1 MANQFTPRAKRLLVI
16 AMVTP
21 WLFLIV
27 YYGAP
32 MLNSQRRNLMA
43 VEDHIAKIAPQW
55 ERFRAGHPGFQDVKL
70 FAYTDGDGMFGANGY
85 VATDEQVSELRKF
98 MESTGSP
105 RPIYVGSVH
114 VVGPEFV
121 EFQKKSEP
129 DGAANR
135 SQPIRIQTNRTSV
148 AAGSDR

>member
-1 MANQFTPRAKRLLVI
+1 MTNRLTPRAKRLLVI

-32 MLNSQRRNLMA
+32 MLNSQRRHLIA
-43 VEDHIAKIAPQW
+43 VEGHIAKIAPQW
-55 ERFRAGHPGFQDVKL
+55 EKFRAEHPGFQDVKL

-85 VATDEQVSELRKF
+85 VANDEQVAELKKF
-98 MESTGSP
+98 MEGTGSP

-114 VVGPEFV
+114 VVGPEFF

-129 DGAANR
+129 NGAANG
-135 SQPIRIQTNRTSV
+135 SQPIRSETNQTSS
-148 AAGSDR
+148 AAGSRR